1 MPVQWSFQGAAVMGS
16 PGVRAVLLCLFL
28 WPSASWATDPRLE
41 ACIVA
46 AANYR
51 HQDPALLKAI
61 CTQESGCN
69 RLAVHP
75 KNKDGSVDYGAFG
88 INNSWLP
95 KLKKRG
101 ITLAQLTDGSCTD
114 AYVAAWLLADVINRF
129 GPTWRAVGAYNSP
142 TEANR
147 KIYASLIRQH
157 YTRLLASQR

>member
-1 MPVQWSFQGAAVMGS
+1 MAKTSIRAWLFGFVLCSGVWST
-16 PGVRAVLLCLFL
+16 
-28 WPSASWATDPRLE
+28 ASWADDPQLD

-51 HQDPALLKAI
+51 HLDPALLKAI

-88 INNSWLP
+88 INSSWLP
-95 KLKKRG
+95 KLKKKG
-101 ITLAQLTDGSCTD
+101 ITLAHLTDGSCTS
-114 AYVAAWLLADVINRF
+114 AYVAAWLLADAINRF

-147 KIYASLIRQH
+147 QIYAILIQQH
-157 YTRLLASQR
+157 YTRLLANQR